1 MRDREILWVGYGI
14 KTALQDWDSLA
25 SIGGMQDSFEIG
37 GRDAEFKQQ
46 AGPFENLK
54 TRDGDKDSESDGM
67 VGYEAK
73 TSGGMRDLR
82 KTYFEPSPY
91 SETNKRFLKTFKNKP
106 FYSPFQSR
114 MGAY

>member
-46 AGPFENLK
+46 AGPFENLNL
-54 TRDGDKDSESDGM
+54 GM
-67 VGYEAK
+67 GIK
-73 TSGGMRDLR
+73 I
-82 KTYFEPSPY
+82 
-91 SETNKRFLKTFKNKP
+91 LKVTGWWDMKP
-106 FYSPFQSR
+106 KLVA
-114 MGAY
+114 GCGI